1 MGNQLPSPRSS
12 QQNLATL
19 RQRLVQVTSAWS
31 TEDYKAFITFYSR
44 ILPELMRAERCTIF
58 IMEQGSKKIWSI
70 FGTGL
75 DEQRIEPPLEGS
87 IVGQVIKSGE
97 SRIEN
102 QLGDYHGYH
111 SDVDEQTGFVSRN
124 LACSPIRSSN
134 GELVIGAIQ
143 LLNTLHEREF
153 NLEDLRMLDEVAH
166 FLSLTI
172 ESVILNQ
179 EILTLASILGKE
191 VARLEQ
197 HMVGDTRII
206 SESQGM
212 REVLNLVR
220 IVSSTPVNVLIQ
232 GENGT
237 GKELIARM
245 IHESG
250 DRSDKQFVP
259 VNCACIPENLVES
272 EFFGH
277 ERGAFTGADHSR
289 RGLFEEASNGTLFLD
304 EIGEMPLLIQ
314 PKFLR
319 AIQEGEGSRLGSSK
333 LMQYDLRLISASNR
347 DLSQEAKSG
356 RFREDLFFRL
366 FSVEIVLPP
375 LRERREDIL
384 PLTQHFLEIT
394 NERFAKSVPGFSSE
408 IIELFERFSWPGNV
422 RQLLKEVER
431 LVALTENGDMVTV
444 DRCSRDL
451 LSYLAEDQR
460 QKPPKDNSG
469 LAIPARTRGL
479 EIDLIKKALRQVNG
493 NKTRAAQLLDITRQG
508 LLKKLKR
515 YDL

>member
-1 MGNQLPSPRSS
+1 MENKLPSPRSS

-31 TEDYKAFITFYSR
+31 AEDYKAFITFYSR

-58 IMEQGSKKIWSI
+58 IMEQGSNKIWSI

-97 SRIEN
+97 SRVEN
-102 QLGDYHGYH
+102 QLANYHGYH

-134 GELVIGAIQ
+134 GEHVIGAIQ
-143 LLNTLHEREF
+143 LLNTLHERDF
-153 NLEDLRMLDEVAH
+153 SFEDLRMLDDVAH

-197 HMVGDTRII
+197 HMVGNTRII
-206 SESQGM
+206 AESPGM
-212 REVLNLVR
+212 REVLEMVR

-245 IHESG
+245 IHELG

-277 ERGAFTGADHSR
+277 EKGAFTGADHFR

-304 EIGEMPLLIQ
+304 EIGEMPLIIQ

-319 AIQEGEGSRLGSSK
+319 VIQEGEGSRLGSSRIMK
-333 LMQYDLRLISASNR
+333 YDLRLISASNR
-347 DLSQEAKSG
+347 DLSREAKKG

-384 PLTQHFLEIT
+384 PLAQHFLNIT
-394 NERFAKSVPGFSSE
+394 NERFSKNVPGFSSE
-408 IIELFERFSWPGNV
+408 VIGLFERFSWPGNV

-431 LVALTENGDMVTV
+431 LVALTEDGGMVSV

-451 LSYLAEDQR
+451 LGFLAEDKQR
-460 QKPPKDNSG
+460 KNLGDNSD
-469 LAIPARTRGL
+469 LAIPARTRVL
-479 EIDLIKKALRQVNG
+479 EVDLIQQALQQAKG

-515 YDL
+515 YEL